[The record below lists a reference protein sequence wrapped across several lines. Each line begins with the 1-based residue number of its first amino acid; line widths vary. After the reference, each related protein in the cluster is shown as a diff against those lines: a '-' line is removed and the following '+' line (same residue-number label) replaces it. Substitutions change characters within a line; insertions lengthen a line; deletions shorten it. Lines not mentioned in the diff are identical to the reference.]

1 METCGAEVQK
11 GNPPEERKLQRLFRN
26 REAARLIIKCNDFG
40 AGGVCVAIGELSD
53 GLDIFLDRVEKKY
66 DGLTATELA
75 ISESQERMAVMVK
88 PLDADRFI
96 ELAKEENLKAVKVA
110 VVTDN
115 ARLRMFYGD
124 ETIVDIKREFL
135 DTNGVKQTATAV
147 INDNGE
153 ECFPAVDEFIKDYI
167 EKGDYAGALTA
178 ELNRLDVCSQK
189 GMGETFD
196 GSIGA
201 SSVFMPFGGKFQ
213 LTPSTVMAA
222 KPPVDGF
229 THCVTASSYACYPRL
244 MIKSPFTGAIHSVLA
259 AVSKL
264 ISAGVDRKTVRLS
277 LQEFFKRLNDVPE
290 RLSLIHISE
299 PTRP

>member
-1 METCGAEVQK
+1 M
-11 GNPPEERKLQRLFRN
+11 
-26 REAARLIIKCNDFG
+26 
-40 AGGVCVAIGELSD
+40 CVAIGELSD

-147 INDNGE
+147 INDTAKNV
-153 ECFPAVDEFIKDYI
+153 FPP
-167 EKGDYAGALTA
+167 LT
-178 ELNRLDVCSQK
+178 
-189 GMGETFD
+189 
-196 GSIGA
+196 
-201 SSVFMPFGGKFQ
+201 
-213 LTPSTVMAA
+213 
-222 KPPVDGF
+222 
-229 THCVTASSYACYPRL
+229 
-244 MIKSPFTGAIHSVLA
+244 
-259 AVSKL
+259 
-264 ISAGVDRKTVRLS
+264 S
-277 LQEFFKRLNDVPE
+277 L
-290 RLSLIHISE
+290 
-299 PTRP
+299 